1 MLSALFAVLLGA
13 GPGPTTVAVRL
24 SEWKVELAQTTVPA
38 GSVTFTVTNAG
49 SIPHAI
55 EVEGRGVEKE
65 IPVIQPGATG
75 SLTLMLAPGNYEVY
89 CPVGEDSHK
98 KLGMMA
104 HLRVVPA
111 GQAAPAVTRT
121 AESAPP
127 PTVRAI
133 SVTGGGPVIQIL

>member
-1 MLSALFAVLLGA
+1 MLSALLAVLLGA

-24 SEWKVELAQTTVPA
+24 SEWKVVLAQTTVPA

-75 SLTLMLAPGNYEVY
+75 SLTLTLAPGDYEVY

-98 KLGMMA
+98 KLSPRSFA
-104 HLRVVPA
+104 AVAKFCVADAARSERVLGADKFVSWSL
-111 GQAAPAVTRT
+111 QKN
-121 AESAPP
+121 E
-127 PTVRAI
+127 
-133 SVTGGGPVIQIL
+133 